1 MPFTKL
7 QFKPGINRET
17 TFYANEGGWYD
28 GDKIRFRFGM
38 PEKIGGWVRKSSNS
52 FLGRCRAL
60 HPWVS
65 LAGDKYLGVGTTEK
79 YYIESGGTF
88 YDITPIRATTAAGD
102 VTFSAT
108 NGSSTL
114 TVSDTA
120 HGAIVGDYVTFSGA
134 VQATGSITSAMLNQ
148 EYKIASVI
156 DDDSYTVK
164 AREVATLA
172 SITVDGQYTPTEV
185 TWDGSTGAIGGS
197 ATVGAYQINIGLD
210 TAIFGTGWGAGPWG
224 SDGWGEANT
233 SGVET
238 SLRLWSHDN
247 FGEDLVFNVRDGEIY
262 YWDATNGLSTRAVD
276 ITTLVGATDSP
287 TVAKQVLVSDRDRHL
302 IAFGCNPEATTP
314 KVQDPLVIRFSS
326 QESLT
331 DWETTATNTAG
342 QLRIGSGSE
351 IITAVETRQQILVF
365 TDESLYAMQYLGF
378 PYTFGINLISENT
391 NIIGPNSAVAVD
403 DAVFWMGLT
412 EFYSFQGSVQRI
424 PCTVRDYV
432 FDNINREQSE
442 KIICGLNSENAEIW
456 WYYCSSG
463 SEDLDRYVI
472 YNYQEQAWYYGN
484 LSRTAWVDRG
494 INDFPIAAAPDG
506 YLYEHERGFDDGS
519 TNPPTA
525 IAANIQS
532 SPIDIGEGDQFMFI
546 TRVLPDVN
554 FLNSSSGSPTATLT
568 LTARNYPQTSD
579 SGRTTDITVTS
590 AQKQNQVRMRG
601 RNVELKIASTQTA
614 TTWRLGAT
622 RIDLRPDGRR

>member
-28 GDKIRFRFGM
+28 GEKIRFRFGM
-38 PEKIGGWVRKSSNS
+38 PEKIGGWVKKTNAS
-52 FLGRCRAL
+52 FLGKCRAL

-65 LAGDKYLGVGTTEK
+65 LAGNKYLGVGTTEK
-79 YYIESGGTF
+79 YYVETGGAF

-120 HGAIVGDYVTFSGA
+120 HGAVAGDYVTFSGA

-148 EYKIASVI
+148 EYKIDSVI
-156 DDDSYTVK
+156 DDNSYTVL

-172 SITVDGQYTPTEV
+172 EITVDGQYTPTEV
-185 TWDGSTGAIGGS
+185 TWDGTTGAIGGS

-224 SDGWGEANT
+224 SDGWGEAST
-233 SGVET
+233 ATVET

-247 FGEDLVFNVRDGEIY
+247 FGEDLVFNIRDGELY
-262 YWDATNGLSTRAVD
+262 YWDASSGVSSRAVALD
-276 ITTLVGATDSP
+276 SLSGATDTP
-287 TVAKQVLVSDRDRHL
+287 VIAKQVIVSDRDRHV
-302 IAFGCNPEATTP
+302 IAFGCDPELGGG
-314 KVQDPLVIRFSS
+314 VQDPLAIRFSS

-331 DWETTATNTAG
+331 DWATTATNTAG

-351 IITAVETRQQILVF
+351 IVAAVETRQQILVF

-412 EFYSFQGSVQRI
+412 EFYSFQGSVQRM
-424 PCTVRDYV
+424 PCTVRDFV
-432 FDNINREQSE
+432 FDDINREQSE

-456 WYYCSSG
+456 WYYCSSD

-472 YNYQEQAWYYGN
+472 YNYQEQAWYYGT

-579 SGRTTDITVTS
+579 TGRTTDITVTS

-601 RNVELKIASTQTA
+601 RNVELKVASTQTA

>member
-38 PEKIGGWVRKSSNS
+38 PEKIGGWVRKSNNS
-52 FLGRCRAL
+52 FLGKCRAL

-148 EYKIASVI
+148 EYKIESVI
-156 DDDSYTVK
+156 DDDSYTIK

-185 TWDGSTGAIGGS
+185 TWDGTTGAIGGS

-276 ITTLVGATDSP
+276 ITTLAGATDSP

-412 EFYSFQGSVQRI
+412 EFYSFQGSVQRL
-424 PCTVRDYV
+424 PCTVRDFV
-432 FDNINREQSE
+432 FDDINREQSE
-442 KIICGLNSENAEIW
+442 KVTCGLNSENAEIW

-579 SGRTTDITVTS
+579 TGRTTDITVTS

-601 RNVELKIASTQTA
+601 RNVELKVASAQTA